1 MENLTE
7 LRVTEMSYPTKVV
20 FGPGALAR
28 LADQARRL
36 KMTKPLVVS
45 DPGVSRAGLVD
56 RARRVLAQ
64 AGIARHPF
72 DRVPLDPTQE
82 GAVEGL
88 RAVRHAGC
96 DGAGAVGG
104 RKPPR
109 P

>member
-56 RARRVLAQ
+56 RARRGLAQ
-64 AGIARHPF
+64 AGSAGHLFCPVRA
-72 DRVPLDPTQE
+72 DPTQE
-82 GAVEGL
+82 GGIERPRAFPACGL
-88 RAVRHAGC
+88 YG
-96 DGAGAVGG
+96 
-104 RKPPR
+104 
-109 P
+109 